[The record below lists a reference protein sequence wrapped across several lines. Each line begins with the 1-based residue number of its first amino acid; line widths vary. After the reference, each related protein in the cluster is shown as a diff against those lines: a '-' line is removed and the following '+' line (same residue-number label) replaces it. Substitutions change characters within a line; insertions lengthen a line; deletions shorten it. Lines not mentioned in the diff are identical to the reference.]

1 MSSDNS
7 TNTLDITPFTHENVL
22 EAFLKITTDKNAI
35 KYLTRLK
42 DNMRYTAP
50 EIRDDKFWNGTKNY
64 NSLPEILNKYC
75 NDNNT
80 ENIEISRLFSDVV
93 KQYQQSGFV
102 NSK

>member
-1 MSSDNS
+1 MSSDNL
-7 TNTLDITPFTHENVL
+7 TNISSITPFTHENVL
-22 EAFLKITTDKNAI
+22 DAFLKITTDKNAI

-42 DNMRYTAP
+42 DNMMYTAP
-50 EIRDDKFWNGTKNY
+50 EIRDNKFWNGTKNY
-64 NSLPEILNKYC
+64 YSLPDILNKYC

-93 KQYQQSGFV
+93 KQYQQSGFE

>member
-1 MSSDNS
+1 MSADNS
-7 TNTLDITPFTHENVL
+7 TNTSSIIPFTRENVL
-22 EAFLKITTDKNAI
+22 EAFLKIITDENAK
-35 KYLTRLK
+35 KYLIRLK
-42 DNMRYTAP
+42 DNMMYTAP

-64 NSLPEILNKYC
+64 YSLPDILNKYC

-93 KQYQQSGFV
+93 KQYQKSGFV